1 MNEATSSPIDSPPS
15 DVPRYF
21 GDSEYDDRKYSY
33 SSPPSSVPSS
43 GNSSFGH
50 ASFQPFP
57 EYCQDAIYTYSS
69 PLAHNMHQ
77 GYHLPPPPAPAVQ
90 QQLPPTYGE
99 YTMQMPQTAPRAAM
113 IPGLAI
119 NRPAPEIHPD
129 LLDRPEPKRRKT
141 CPEIYTTTSS
151 PTKSIRK
158 DAKRG
163 AGKDGED
170 VWPTEV
176 EVAFFESIRLVPK
189 LGRKKI
195 VVNGKPCGRNELIGD
210 YIRRK
215 TGVLRSRKQVSS
227 HIQVLKNIRRGD
239 TEFTE
244 LVAEPKA
251 GEAEEDFTPEAHRL
265 FFLPQEFA
273 HVQPEPHQPPPPPPR
288 APNFGALA
296 APAFHDGLLSPYCG
310 GSFFSQTSSSGPSSP
325 ALSACSGRSLS
336 PYGNMA
342 RTPSTESLPQQVY
355 QMKLASPLASP
366 YPQTVQGEHVIYQ
379 HEPTAASTS
388 QAYCVPALPPPP
400 QITSINVDATPKASP
415 SKLGHRRAAS
425 RGLSLHIPPNNFGQ
439 QQQQQQQQQLQQN
452 RLAPAAAMQDGQL
465 NESYQAQSN
474 PSTPW
479 PQMLHTPTCPPPA
492 PSMLP
497 SPSQKNRLTAIW
509 AESSEDWN
517 KASPALEKSFDYER
531 ELSAAVISSQNMQKA
546 AARGSVPL
554 KRSFTDVPLSSSND
568 FLSGESNQNELKH
581 EDDQF
586 FTSLL
591 GSREF

>member
-1 MNEATSSPIDSPPS
+1 MNLIT
-15 DVPRYF
+15 
-21 GDSEYDDRKYSY
+21 SY
-33 SSPPSSVPSS
+33 SRAVP
-43 GNSSFGH
+43 
-50 ASFQPFP
+50 A
-57 EYCQDAIYTYSS
+57 
-69 PLAHNMHQ
+69 
-77 GYHLPPPPAPAVQ
+77 
-90 QQLPPTYGE
+90 
-99 YTMQMPQTAPRAAM
+99 
-113 IPGLAI
+113 
-119 NRPAPEIHPD
+119 
-129 LLDRPEPKRRKT
+129 
-141 CPEIYTTTSS
+141 
-151 PTKSIRK
+151 
-158 DAKRG
+158 
-163 AGKDGED
+163 
-170 VWPTEV
+170 
-176 EVAFFESIRLVPK
+176 LV
-189 LGRKKI
+189 
-195 VVNGKPCGRNELIGD
+195 
-210 YIRRK
+210 
-215 TGVLRSRKQVSS
+215 
-227 HIQVLKNIRRGD
+227 
-239 TEFTE
+239 TE

-273 HVQPEPHQPPPPPPR
+273 HVQAEPSPSSRPPPP
-288 APNFGALA
+288 APNFGGLA
-296 APAFHDGLLSPYCG
+296 APAFRDGLLSPYCG

-355 QMKLASPLASP
+355 QMKLASPLPSP
-366 YPQTVQGEHVIYQ
+366 YPQTLQGEHVIYQ
-379 HEPTAASTS
+379 HDPVAASTS
-388 QAYCVPALPPPP
+388 HAYNVPSLPPPP

-439 QQQQQQQQQLQQN
+439 QQQMQQN
-452 RLAPAAAMQDGQL
+452 RLAPAPAMQDGQL
-465 NESYQAQSN
+465 DQSSMQLYHPQSN

-554 KRSFTDVPLSSSND
+554 KRSFTDVPLSHSND
-568 FLSGESNQNELKH
+568 FLSEESTHGELKH
-581 EDDQF
+581 EDDKF